1 MVQLRFCVLGSIAGS
16 VLRASAT
23 WTCVAGRAGR
33 KGAGWECGG
42 ARSFSSAAVTMAP
55 IKVGDTIP
63 SVEVFEGEPGKKV
76 NLAELF
82 KDKKGVLFGV
92 PGAFTPGCSK
102 VRFLL
107 LQNQKLEPGA
117 WEKRTPINLI
127 ALIIAAGGSTV
138 KITWETG

>member
-1 MVQLRFCVLGSIAGS
+1 M
-16 VLRASAT
+16 
-23 WTCVAGRAGR
+23 
-33 KGAGWECGG
+33 
-42 ARSFSSAAVTMAP
+42 
-55 IKVGDTIP
+55 GDTIP

-107 LQNQKLEPGA
+107 LQKQKLEPGA
-117 WEKRTPINLI
+117 WEKRTLINLI
-127 ALIIAAGGSTV
+127 ALIMAAGGSTV